1 MKFNM
6 EVVSLNKTNLSNFE
20 KLNSKRA
27 DFNSLNLDF
36 FDTYNEANILK
47 KMFYRKY
54 VRILKKESKTIG
66 YIWVKPLFKG
76 LYKIQ
81 SIYLDKD
88 YITKDNMLR
97 LIGNKHKDYILYY
110 KGEVSILNTLKD
122 IGFRFRN
129 KTLLLSIN
137 LKNKFNESREGISY
151 KRVILGKDEDLRCE
165 IQNKIFNNKNRIP
178 LTIDDIYYDE
188 LQKYYYNEG
197 ALFIQL
203 DNRVIGYGQIIID
216 NKKPYIV
223 NFGILDEYKGKGFGR
238 IFLHHLLNLI
248 IDEGFPFCLIKVDKE
263 NIKAVNLYKSTGF
276 EEIEENYILETRY
289 LFEDIN

>member
-1 MKFNM
+1 M
-6 EVVSLNKTNLSNFE
+6 VVISLKKNNLSNFK
-20 KLNSKRA
+20 KLNSKRS
-27 DFNSLNLDF
+27 DFNSMNLDF
-36 FDTYNEANILK
+36 FDTYNAANVLK

-54 VRILKKESKTIG
+54 VRILKKEDKLIG
-66 YIWVKPLFKG
+66 YIWEKPLLKS

-81 SIYLDKD
+81 SLYLDKD
-88 YITKDNMLR
+88 NITKENILR
-97 LIGNKHKDYILYY
+97 LIGNKNKDYILYY
-110 KGEVSILNTLKD
+110 KGEAYILDALND
-122 IGFRFRN
+122 IGFNFRN
-129 KTLLLSIN
+129 KTLILSID
-137 LKNKFNESREGISY
+137 LKDRFNESREGISY
-151 KRVILGKDEDLRCE
+151 KSVTLGKDEDLRCK

-197 ALFIQL
+197 AIFIQL
-203 DNRVIGYGQIIID
+203 NNKIIGYGQIIID

-248 IDEGFPFCLIKVDKE
+248 IDEGFSVSLIKVDKE

-276 EEIEENYILETRY
+276 KEIEENYILETRCI
-289 LFEDIN
+289 LEDS

>member
-1 MKFNM
+1 M
-6 EVVSLNKTNLSNFE
+6 EVVSLNKTNLSNLK

-36 FDTYNEANILK
+36 FDAYDEANILR

-54 VRILKKESKTIG
+54 VRILKKEDITIG
-66 YIWVKPLFKG
+66 YIWEKPLFKG

-88 YITKDNMLR
+88 YITKENILR

-110 KGEVSILNTLKD
+110 KGEVSILNTLND

-129 KTLLLSIN
+129 KTLLLSID

-151 KRVILGKDEDLRCE
+151 RRVFLGKDEDLRCE

-203 DNRVIGYGQIIID
+203 NNRVIGYGQIIID

-238 IFLHHLLNLI
+238 IFLQHLLNLI
-248 IDEGFPFCLIKVDKE
+248 IDEGFSFCLIKVDKE

-276 EEIEENYILETRY
+276 KEIEENYILETRCP
-289 LFEDIN
+289 FEDIN